1 MARAGTVSAAGS
13 GKHYG
18 SRPEIAEFD
27 RQGQGAAALFLQ
39 RPPTVDKL
47 LAMTMAIAGELAVAR
62 ERQDTV
68 ERILSEKGLLSAAE
82 IDAWRPDETAKQE
95 RAALRQEYISRVL
108 MILQNEL
115 EELEQQK
122 AASDYGGIAGR
133 TGAACVTD
141 KRAVEQPECTS

>member
-1 MARAGTVSAAGS
+1 MTVDPKLLNSTAKAKGR
-13 GKHYG
+13 
-18 SRPEIAEFD
+18 RPYFFKDPAI
-27 RQGQGAAALFLQ
+27 
-39 RPPTVDKL
+39 DKL
-47 LAMTMAIAGELAVAR
+47 LAMTMAIAGELAVSR

-122 AASDYGGIAGR
+122 AASDYEALQEELAR
-133 TGAACVTD
+133 PA
-141 KRAVEQPECTS
+141 

>member
-1 MARAGTVSAAGS
+1 MAVDPNLLKSTAKAKGR
-13 GKHYG
+13 
-18 SRPEIAEFD
+18 RPYFFNEPA
-27 RQGQGAAALFLQ
+27 
-39 RPPTVDKL
+39 VDKL

-68 ERILSEKGLLSAAE
+68 ERILSEKGLLSADE

-108 MILQNEL
+108 MILQNEM

-122 AASDYGGIAGR
+122 TAADYEALQEELAR
-133 TGAACVTD
+133 PA
-141 KRAVEQPECTS
+141 

>member
-1 MARAGTVSAAGS
+1 METDPRLLKSTAKAKGR
-13 GKHYG
+13 
-18 SRPEIAEFD
+18 RPYFFNDPAI
-27 RQGQGAAALFLQ
+27 
-39 RPPTVDKL
+39 DKL

-95 RAALRQEYISRVL
+95 RATLRQDYISRIL

-122 AASDYGGIAGR
+122 AVSDYEALQ
-133 TGAACVTD
+133 TELA
-141 KRAVEQPECTS
+141 QPS